1 MGGSKRA
8 AHGFR
13 VFKGCGGKN
22 VMAFFNETQT
32 SKAKRIEVC

>member
-1 MGGSKRA
+1 VDQKELPMAFLFLEAVA
-8 AHGFR
+8 AE
-13 VFKGCGGKN
+13 N